1 MPDTVVPEELYSL
14 VYHFLKDTDH
24 PRTAAAFKN
33 ECKKPFHEIADLN
46 YDLIKIFNDFK
57 SEKTRRDVNG
67 KDDTSSE
74 ESSPDSFSESIS
86 NDETLSQRTVQN
98 DTSKLRN
105 NDTTSDD
112 NTSSND
118 ESDQDSS
125 DDTSSSTKDHEKQN
139 NGDHDFHHSESEDE
153 KLSEEIVQ
161 KSSSV
166 IENGEKI
173 ENNENSGVQEISE
186 NNRTNGN
193 NLKRRNDDLDDHLK
207 SMEQEHEYTFS
218 PKKLNNSQKS
228 EFFTRNSKNTNKF
241 TRDSTNG
248 HNGNKPNGFLKSTI
262 GSYGQKAQKDF
273 TGVRGKDFRA
283 QKTKKKR
290 GSYRGGKIDLVSH
303 SIKFDELDQ
312 I

>member
-33 ECKKPFHEIADLN
+33 ESKKPFHEIADLN

-57 SEKTRRDVNG
+57 SEKTRRDVHG

-86 NDETLSQRTVQN
+86 NDETLSQRTAQS
-98 DTSKLRN
+98 DTSKLLN

-112 NTSSND
+112 DTSSSNS

-125 DDTSSSTKDHEKQN
+125 DDTSSSTKDYEKQN
-139 NGDHDFHHSESEDE
+139 NGNHDLHHSESEDE
-153 KLSEEIVQ
+153 KLCEEIEQ
-161 KSSSV
+161 KSYSI
-166 IENGEKI
+166 IENGEEIK
-173 ENNENSGVQEISE
+173 NNENSEVQEISE

-193 NLKRRNDDLDDHLK
+193 NLKRRNDDLESL
-207 SMEQEHEYTFS
+207 EQEHEYTFS
-218 PKKLNNSQKS
+218 PKKLNASQES

-248 HNGNKPNGFLKSTI
+248 HKGNKPNGFLKSTI

-273 TGVRGKDFRA
+273 IGVRGKDFRA

-290 GSYRGGKIDLVSH
+290 GSYRGGKIDLESH
-303 SIKFDELDQ
+303 SIKFD
-312 I
+312 